1 MGFAP
6 YNKPQLLCYVIVDA
20 PQVPDPGSSSYA
32 CRLFSSIMGEALPYM
47 NIFPDSPEE
56 IETTTPAPQETEN
69 QTEGE
74 TTVPLNPSEDESY
87 EGGDFMEPLGETS
100 AGE

>member
-1 MGFAP
+1 
-6 YNKPQLLCYVIVDA
+6 
-20 PQVPDPGSSSYA
+20 
-32 CRLFSSIMGEALPYM
+32 M

-87 EGGDFMEPLGETS
+87 EGGDFMEPSGETS